1 MKSILIIDTPK
12 NCLDCQLMVDGWC
25 YAVKADRTQEVIS
38 AKDRTCWCPLRPLP
52 PKLDANDWHRM
63 FSGLFSEREAK
74 GYGWNACIDEIT
86 GEKE

>member
-52 PKLDANDWHRM
+52 KPITDYDVKVSFDYDADYA
-63 FSGLFSEREAK
+63 E
-74 GYGWNACIDEIT
+74 GWNDCLEEL
-86 GEKE
+86 EK